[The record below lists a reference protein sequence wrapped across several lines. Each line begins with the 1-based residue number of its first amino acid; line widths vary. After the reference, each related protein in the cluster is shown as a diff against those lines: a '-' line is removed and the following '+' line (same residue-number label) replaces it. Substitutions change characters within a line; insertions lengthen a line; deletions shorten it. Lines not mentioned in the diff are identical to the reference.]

1 MAIHNKELSLAT
13 INNSNK
19 ANLGSDYFTTDEV
32 CKYLKISQR
41 TLQRY
46 RDKGRIRYYQVGRI
60 IRYSKKDIQNWI
72 EIYAMELITKGG
84 NNV

>member
-1 MAIHNKELSLAT
+1 MKTNDQQLSVAT
-13 INNSNK
+13 INNTNK
-19 ANLGSDYFTTDEV
+19 ANHGSDYFTTDEI
-32 CKYLKISQR
+32 CKCLKISRR

-46 RDKGRIRYYQVGRI
+46 RDKGKIRYYQVGRI